1 MSRMSKAQ
9 AVNQLRRLHFLR
21 DLGSEELLEVAAE
34 LERQEYD
41 PGESIVRQGERAAS
55 YYIMLQGEAQVVT
68 SSAEGDARVIQTL
81 SEGDT
86 FGEDALFHARPYH
99 ASLVAVNS
107 TAVLRWPKELLSAF
121 LERNESAMQSFR
133 LSADSQLLARK
144 VGFSWL
150 SEDEAIH
157 AISRKDANIL
167 WQGMAFPAVVFLMGL
182 AAVVLGMMS
191 WGTLALIPGIFLGIF
206 GLLFGLWRWVDWGND
221 YYVVTNKRVVWLEKV
236 VALYDSR
243 QEAPLHMV
251 LSVSVS
257 TDVVG
262 RSLGYG
268 DVVIRT
274 YTGQLTFRKVSD
286 PYGMAAII
294 EARWRR
300 VQDTREKL
308 DRKVIVDNLRKKLD
322 EGEESAEETEE
333 QSLLAPAAAGQ
344 DKIGLD
350 RWTFQIRFEEQG
362 IITYRKHWAVLL
374 RFVGL
379 PSMLFLISAG
389 FLGARLSGLIQMG
402 SSTTVALIVL
412 LLMFPLGAWWLYQY
426 IDWANDIYQ
435 VTSDQIVDVYKK
447 PLANELRKV
456 APLENILSTEV
467 KRKGITGMLLN
478 YGDVIAEV
486 GTAKFTFEGVFNPA
500 EVQQDIVRAQEALL
514 ERKRLRDQQRRQDE
528 LLDWLTVYH
537 QETQSD
543 QSPEG
548 ER

>member
-1 MSRMSKAQ
+1 MSTAQ
-9 AVNQLRRLHFLR
+9 TVNQLRRLHFLR
-21 DLGSEELLEVAAE
+21 ELGAEELLEVAAD
-34 LERQEYD
+34 LERQEFE
-41 PGESIVRQGERAAS
+41 PGETIVRQGERAAA
-55 YYIMLQGEAQVVT
+55 YVILLQGEAQAIEQ
-68 SSAEGDARVIQTL
+68 SAEGEAQVLLTL
-81 SEGDT
+81 GEGDT
-86 FGEDALFHARPYH
+86 FGEAPLFHSRPYP
-99 ASLVAVNS
+99 ANLVAAKA
-107 TAVLRWPKELLSAF
+107 TAVLLWPKVSLRSF
-121 LERNESAMQSFR
+121 LGKHDSAMQSFR
-133 LSADSQLLARK
+133 LSADSQLLTRK
-144 VGFSWL
+144 VGFTWL
-150 SEDEAIH
+150 AEDEVVH
-157 AISRKDANIL
+157 ALSRKDANIL
-167 WQGMAFPAVVFLMGL
+167 WQGMAFPAVVLLIGL

-191 WGTLALIPGIFLGIF
+191 LGPLALIPGIILGIF

-274 YTGQLTFRKVSD
+274 YTGQLTFRNVSD
-286 PYGMAAII
+286 PHSMAAII
-294 EARWRR
+294 EEQWRR
-300 VQDTREKL
+300 VQDTREKQ
-308 DRKVIVDNLRKKLD
+308 DRKVIVDNLRKKLED
-322 EGEESAEETEE
+322 GEEIPEEVAE
-333 QSLLAPAAAGQ
+333 QSLLAPEAAGK

-379 PSMLFLISAG
+379 PSALFLLSAG
-389 FLGARLSGLIQMG
+389 FLGARLSGLIQLG
-402 SSTTVALIVL
+402 SSTSVTLITL
-412 LLMFPLGAWWLYQY
+412 LLIFPLGAWWLYQY
-426 IDWANDIYQ
+426 VDWANDIYQ

-447 PLANELRKV
+447 PLSSELRKV

-467 KRKGITGMLLN
+467 KRKGISGVLLN

-514 ERKRLRDQQRRQDE
+514 ERNRQRDQQRRQDE
-528 LLDWLTVYH
+528 LLEWLTVYH

>member
-1 MSRMSKAQ
+1 
-9 AVNQLRRLHFLR
+9 
-21 DLGSEELLEVAAE
+21 
-34 LERQEYD
+34 
-41 PGESIVRQGERAAS
+41 
-55 YYIMLQGEAQVVT
+55 
-68 SSAEGDARVIQTL
+68 
-81 SEGDT
+81 
-86 FGEDALFHARPYH
+86 
-99 ASLVAVNS
+99 
-107 TAVLRWPKELLSAF
+107 
-121 LERNESAMQSFR
+121 
-133 LSADSQLLARK
+133 
-144 VGFSWL
+144 
-150 SEDEAIH
+150 
-157 AISRKDANIL
+157 
-167 WQGMAFPAVVFLMGL
+167 MAFPAVVLLIGL

-191 WGTLALIPGIFLGIF
+191 LGPLALIPGIILGIF

-274 YTGQLTFRKVSD
+274 YTGQLTFRNVSD
-286 PYGMAAII
+286 PHSMAAII
-294 EARWRR
+294 EEQWRR
-300 VQDTREKL
+300 VQDTREKQ
-308 DRKVIVDNLRKKLD
+308 DRKVIVDNLRKKLED
-322 EGEESAEETEE
+322 GEEIPEEVAE
-333 QSLLAPAAAGQ
+333 QSLLAPEAAGK

-379 PSMLFLISAG
+379 PSALFLLSAG
-389 FLGARLSGLIQMG
+389 FLGARLSGLIQLG
-402 SSTTVALIVL
+402 SSTSVTLITL
-412 LLMFPLGAWWLYQY
+412 LLIFPLGAWWLYQY
-426 IDWANDIYQ
+426 VDWANDIYQ

-447 PLANELRKV
+447 PLSSELRKV

-467 KRKGITGMLLN
+467 KRKGISGVLLN

-514 ERKRLRDQQRRQDE
+514 ERNRQRDQQRRQDE
-528 LLDWLTVYH
+528 LLEWLTVYH